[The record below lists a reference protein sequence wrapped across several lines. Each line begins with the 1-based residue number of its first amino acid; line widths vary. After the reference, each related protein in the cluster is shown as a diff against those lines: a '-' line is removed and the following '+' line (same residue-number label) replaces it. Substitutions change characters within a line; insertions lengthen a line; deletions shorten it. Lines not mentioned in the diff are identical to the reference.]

1 MEKQI
6 DSYRH
11 RQEGTDQQ
19 PDDKPGDYFVSAIDG
34 DRRAL
39 VSGPYINDHA
49 AALADVAECRA
60 LTEQVDR
67 KTVFAAFGT
76 CRLPLESGRIGFLQ
90 RYKIKELLSA
100 PQGGVSGIQFAR
112 RYCSRHSSEQT

>member
-1 MEKQI
+1 MGRQI

-11 RQEGTDQQ
+11 RQEGTEQH
-19 PDDKPGDYFVSAIDG
+19 PDDESGDYFVSAVDG

-49 AALADVAECRA
+49 AALADLGECRTI
-60 LTEQVDR
+60 TERVDP

-90 RYKIKELLSA
+90 RHKLRQLFSA
-100 PQGGVSGIQFAR
+100 SN
-112 RYCSRHSSEQT
+112 E